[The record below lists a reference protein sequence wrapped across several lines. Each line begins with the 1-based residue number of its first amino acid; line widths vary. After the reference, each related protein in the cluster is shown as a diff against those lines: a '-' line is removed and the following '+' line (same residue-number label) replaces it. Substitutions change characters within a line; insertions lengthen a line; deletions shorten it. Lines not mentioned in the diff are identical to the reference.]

1 VRFNGVV
8 DNPTFRID
16 VDREK
21 ASVLGVALSD
31 IDQTFSYAWGSR
43 YVNNFLDTDN
53 RIKKVYVQADAQFRM
68 DPGDLEALYVRN
80 SKGVMVPFSSFATG
94 QWAYGPP
101 QLQRYNGVAAMEIQ
115 GQAAP
120 GKSAGQAMLA
130 MEALAKQMPAGI
142 GFEWTGLSLQQQQA
156 GSQAPYLYALSMLV
170 VFLSLAALYES
181 WSIPLS
187 VILVVPIGVLG
198 AVLAATL
205 LGVPNGVYFQVAV
218 LTTIGLGAKN
228 AILIVEFA
236 RELHEQGRTA
246 LEAAVEAAKIRMRPI
261 LMTSMAFLL
270 GVLPLAL
277 ASGAGSA
284 SQNEIGIAVIGGML
298 TATFIG
304 PVLVPMFFEVVS
316 RRLSRSK
323 REPVAA
329 LAPGD

>member
-1 VRFNGVV
+1 
-8 DNPTFRID
+8 
-16 VDREK
+16 
-21 ASVLGVALSD
+21 VLGVNLSD
-31 IDQTFSYAWGSR
+31 IDQTFSTAWGSR

-53 RIKKVYVQADAQFRM
+53 RVKKVYVQADAPFRM
-68 DPGDLEALYVRN
+68 NPEDLDKLYVRN
-80 SKGVMVPFSSFATG
+80 ANGGMVPFSSFATG
-94 QWAYGPP
+94 HWAYGPP

-115 GQAAP
+115 GQATA

-130 MEALAKQMPAGI
+130 MEALARQLPQGM

-156 GSQAPYLYALSMLV
+156 GSRAPYFYALSILV

-181 WSIPLS
+181 WSIPVS

-198 AVLAATL
+198 ALLSATL
-205 LGVPNGVYFQVAV
+205 LKVPNGVYFQVAL

-236 RELHEQGRTA
+236 RDLHEQGRSA
-246 LEAAVEAAKIRMRPI
+246 LEAAVEAARLRMRPI

-277 ASGAGSA
+277 ARGAGSA
-284 SQNEIGIAVIGGML
+284 SQNEIGISVIGGML

-304 PVLVPMFFEVVS
+304 PLLVPMFFEIIS
-316 RRLSRSK
+316 RRLRRPK
-323 REPVAA
+323 RDAAAA
-329 LAPGD
+329 LTPGD

>member
-1 VRFNGVV
+1 
-8 DNPTFRID
+8 
-16 VDREK
+16 
-21 ASVLGVALSD
+21 
-31 IDQTFSYAWGSR
+31 
-43 YVNNFLDTDN
+43 
-53 RIKKVYVQADAQFRM
+53 
-68 DPGDLEALYVRN
+68 
-80 SKGVMVPFSSFATG
+80 MVPFSSFATG
-94 QWAYGPP
+94 SWTYGAP

-120 GKSAGQAMLA
+120 GKSAGEAMLA

-142 GFEWTGLSLQQQQA
+142 GFEWTGISLQQQQA
-156 GSQAPYLYALSMLV
+156 GSQAPYLYALSILV

-181 WSIPLS
+181 WSIPIS

-198 AVLAATL
+198 ALLAATL

-236 RELHEQGRTA
+236 RELHEEGRSA

-277 ASGAGSA
+277 ARGAGSA

-304 PVLVPMFFEVVS
+304 PILVPMFFEVIS
-316 RRLSRSK
+316 RRLGRSK
-323 REPVAA
+323 REPAA
-329 LAPGD
+329 APAAAPAPAPGD